1 MKTSTQW
8 DSMYMKF
15 LELEENALQQ
25 RQLQVRKTR
34 KTVICC
40 TLIQLQNKDVQ
51 TRVELWTM
59 KASCLLLVWGE
70 HSNNVSELSSE
81 IIRSTTDR
89 ILESEEAASLNQEGS
104 SLSQQDLP
112 IFPVQMGQSVSPG
125 ANSDALA
132 WHGWTFGAFITPGSV
147 NPDFVKAEAAAAS
160 KPSEKLHVHKPFRY
174 GVPSKVCRGQGRG
187 TGPNSRD
194 ERTSLSS
201 CPDKNSRSSATI
213 FERWLNSCSGR
224 YSRSRVETIPPED
237 LDGLLADFLAVVKKT
252 SGGDYDAVSFSNL
265 RYNLDRYLSAKGYGH
280 VISKSPLFG
289 RSQAVFNSRRSQL
302 KAKATKSGGPLT
314 FTSPPTLIPQPDEQQ
329 SLNSGSEEN
338 AQESS

>member
-125 ANSDALA
+125 ANS
-132 WHGWTFGAFITPGSV
+132 GAQWSLLKNPEPEPETVSEGSV
-147 NPDFVKAEAAAAS
+147 S
-160 KPSEKLHVHKPFRY
+160 KPLYF
-174 GVPSKVCRGQGRG
+174 Q
-187 TGPNSRD
+187 SR
-194 ERTSLSS
+194 
-201 CPDKNSRSSATI
+201 
-213 FERWLNSCSGR
+213 
-224 YSRSRVETIPPED
+224 RSREHWERRLDTARKTAGHVKLFQSWLSTSQFKDDRKMEDIPPEE
-237 LDGLLADFLAVVKKT
+237 LDTFLE
-252 SGGDYDAVSFSNL
+252 SFFTNL
-265 RYNLDRYLSAKGYGH
+265 TRQNGAAYGH
-280 VISKSPLFG
+280 NSF
-289 RSQAVFNSRRSQL
+289 RSLRDSLERHLRAVNYPASLTLSLSFPKSQL
-302 KAKATKSGGPLT
+302 AYRKRMKSLR
-314 FTSPPTLIPQPDEQQ
+314 
-329 SLNSGSEEN
+329 NSS
-338 AQESS
+338 

>member
-125 ANSDALA
+125 ANSGMDVPRPYGKPTLSRKSLPL
-132 WHGWTFGAFITPGSV
+132 GAYSKSVSVGGSEDRLLQEKLNVIYRSERSRINNFERFIR
-147 NPDFVKAEAAAAS
+147 S
-160 KPSEKLHVHKPFRY
+160 KPYKDYREISSIPPDELSSYLAEFFLTVKTQSGGEF
-174 GVPSKVCRGQGRG
+174 SKASLVRL
-187 TGPNSRD
+187 
-194 ERTSLSS
+194 RTSLERYLKEHDYPCSITLSPQFTLARIAFKKKLQMLKGQTPCRLPAVGSKSTEDSS
-201 CPDKNSRSSATI
+201 K
-213 FERWLNSCSGR
+213 
-224 YSRSRVETIPPED
+224 
-237 LDGLLADFLAVVKKT
+237 
-252 SGGDYDAVSFSNL
+252 DAVDAINT
-265 RYNLDRYLSAKGYGH
+265 
-280 VISKSPLFG
+280 I
-289 RSQAVFNSRRSQL
+289 
-302 KAKATKSGGPLT
+302 
-314 FTSPPTLIPQPDEQQ
+314 
-329 SLNSGSEEN
+329 
-338 AQESS
+338 